1 MIGHVVT
8 PGSSIASRVTIGL
21 VGAAVGFLFVV
32 AGGHFA
38 LVGVS
43 LYYRRIKTTQ
53 IGALCGLLAGLLLG
67 AFSAYAGVIGFL
79 ITLR

>member
-1 MIGHVVT
+1 M
-8 PGSSIASRVTIGL
+8 
-21 VGAAVGFLFVV
+21 GFLFVV
-32 AGGHFA
+32 AGGYFA

-79 ITLR
+79 MTLR